1 MSPALC
7 QNPNSD
13 SVTIS
18 DLAAIQ
24 QMQIA
29 SELVSYASRN
39 GRRVTAYLDRAVVQ
53 RNSPQLVILAPKY
66 GETKKNN
73 LQLAYFLAS
82 NGFTV
87 LRFDLTFHVGESEGE
102 MSAFTLPGMVDDILG
117 SIDFLLAGSTTEKI
131 VLVASSLSAR
141 CALRAAALDLR
152 VGRFVSIVGVVNMQK
167 TLSEVYREDI
177 FGTFING
184 RHWGMTDIIGFDING
199 ETFLSTAVEHRL
211 HDLDGSIQDAAKLR
225 IPSAVFYAE
234 EDLWVNPSEVRQV
247 FAASDDCQLVSIKG
261 AMHEIRENPKA
272 AEETFKM
279 VVSACLGAEKN
290 LTLAQ
295 PDKQC
300 IFRQNKIERDRLRQ
314 TRPKEETEKIFWSTY
329 LSKYS
334 LLEKAEDYQ
343 AYLDT
348 VGSLLGIFHP
358 GETVLDAGCGNGMV
372 GMWILRDVM
381 RRAMPDDSSMPC
393 AYVGVDLT
401 DQGLIDAMRKHDETR
416 RRFGAATQTGED
428 MGFVYS
434 SFDFDWLAKEAGE
447 EPARLPFQDGT
458 FDKICC
464 SLVLSYLV
472 QPETLLGELRRVLK
486 PGGVMVVSS
495 MKPYCDMS
503 AIYRGFVDQQG
514 TESDV
519 EKARNL
525 LRAAGTIKLKEEKG
539 QYAFFSENELADMA
553 GRVGLKPGSVRRS
566 LGDQAN
572 VIRVT
577 K

>member
-1 MSPALC
+1 MI
-7 QNPNSD
+7 
-13 SVTIS
+13 T
-18 DLAAIQ
+18 DLAANPQ
-24 QMQIA
+24 TQI
-29 SELVSYASRN
+29 SSNLITYTSRN
-39 GRRVTAYLDRAVVQ
+39 GRRIRAYLDRAVVKKNKQ
-53 RNSPQLVILAPKY
+53 RFVILAPKY

-117 SIDFLLAGSTTEKI
+117 SIDFLATESGAEQV

-141 CALRAAALDLR
+141 CALRAAAMDSR
-152 VGRFVSIVGVVNMQK
+152 VGRFVSIVGVVNMQT
-167 TLSEVYREDI
+167 TLKEVYREDI
-177 FGTFING
+177 FGTFLNG
-184 RHWGMTDIIGFDING
+184 RHWGLTDIIGFDING

-211 HDLDGSIQDAAKLR
+211 HDLNGSMEDASRLR
-225 IPSAVFYAE
+225 IPCTVFYAE
-234 EDLWVNPSEVRQV
+234 EDLWVNPAEVRQV
-247 FAASDDCQLVSIKG
+247 FSSANECLLVPIKG
-261 AMHEIRENPKA
+261 AMHEIRENPRA
-272 AEETFKM
+272 AEETFQM
-279 VVSACLGAEKN
+279 VVAACLDAPGS
-290 LTLAQ
+290 LSLAL

-300 IFRQNKIERDRLRQ
+300 VLRQNKLERERLRQ
-314 TRPKEETEKIFWSTY
+314 NRPGEETEKTFWSAY

-348 VGSLLGIFHP
+348 VGALLGLFHP
-358 GETVLDAGCGNGMV
+358 GEIVLDAGCGNGLV
-372 GMWILRDVM
+372 GMWVLREVM
-381 RRAMPDDSSMPC
+381 RRAIPDYESTPC
-393 AYVGVDLT
+393 TYVGLDLT
-401 DQGLIDAMRKHDETR
+401 DQGLMDAMRKHDDTR
-416 RRFGAATQTGED
+416 RRFGSLSDATGD
-428 MGFVYS
+428 MRFAYAP
-434 SFDFDWLAKEAGE
+434 FDFDWLAKEPE
-447 EPARLPFQDGT
+447 DEPARLPFRDDT

-472 QPETLLGELRRVLK
+472 RPETLLRELKRILK
-486 PGGVMVVSS
+486 PGGVLVVSS

-503 AIYRGFVDQQG
+503 AIYRGFVDQQV
-514 TESDV
+514 TNSDV

-539 QYAFFSENELADMA
+539 QYAFFSENELADMVMS
-553 GRVGLKPGSVRRS
+553 VGLIAGLSRRS

-572 VIRVT
+572 VICAT